1 MTGHRGGG
9 GRVTCASDGELV
21 PVKGRVK
28 VNLNFIKSS
37 ATPVLIQAYFPLA
50 LLRKASL
57 LGGGAATPIPAP
69 PPRSISSMTLHIVL
83 LSRAVPPTAVPP
95 LS

>member
-57 LGGGAATPIPAP
+57 LGGGAATLSQGAQARGHVRTP
-69 PPRSISSMTLHIVL
+69 HICIL
-83 LSRAVPPTAVPP
+83 CKRKQII
-95 LS
+95 